1 MCNVQER
8 QRHKQKIDS
17 WLLEARRRGELKVTA
32 NGYGV
37 FWVRVTRSVLELG
50 SFDDCI
56 IL

>member
-17 WLLEARRRGELKVTA
+17 WLLEAIRRGELKVTA